1 LVNDLQRN
9 TPVFEETWN
18 GLAGLRPLDPL
29 QIVRVSLELERPE
42 QTFRDLGPNWYAA
55 IMGTGIV
62 ANAGAILPLRIPGL
76 RVFATAAWAL
86 AAAALIA
93 LTAAWAVHWIR
104 YPGRARGDAA
114 NPVMAQFWDAPAQ
127 ARRDRLPQGPA
138 GHQAFGHAYLRT
150 LAA

>member
-1 LVNDLQRN
+1 
-9 TPVFEETWN
+9 
-18 GLAGLRPLDPL
+18 
-29 QIVRVSLELERPE
+29 
-42 QTFRDLGPNWYAA
+42 
-55 IMGTGIV
+55 MGTGIV

-114 NPVMAQFWDAPAQ
+114 NPVMAAVLGCPGSS
-127 ARRDRLPQGPA
+127 P
-138 GHQAFGHAYLRT
+138 
-150 LAA
+150 